1 MLVSRRVR
9 LPAQNLIAWAD
20 KDEQPDPEATDDGS
34 YDDRSVRRLVAPGSD
49 ITDALV

>member
-1 MLVSRRVR
+1 VLVSRRVR

-20 KDEQPDPEATDDGS
+20 KDEQPDPEATDD
-34 YDDRSVRRLVAPGSD
+34 RSVRRLVAPGSD